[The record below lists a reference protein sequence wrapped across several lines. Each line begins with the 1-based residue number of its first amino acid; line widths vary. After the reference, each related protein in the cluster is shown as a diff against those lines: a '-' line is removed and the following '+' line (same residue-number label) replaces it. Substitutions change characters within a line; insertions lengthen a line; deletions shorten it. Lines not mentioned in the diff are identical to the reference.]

1 MKCQVLLK
9 GLRIYRAACCWCA
22 AQNTALGNSLEIRS
36 FWGFPGGPVL
46 GCLVPT
52 AGATV
57 QSLVREIR
65 SYMLCGSA
73 KKKKGKRKESY
84 YTSLWGFP
92 GGPDGK
98 NSFAMQETWVRSL
111 SWEDPVEKGMA
122 THSSILAWRIP
133 WTGEPGRLRS
143 MGLHRVG
150 HDWTTN
156 ALSYIH

>member
-1 MKCQVLLK
+1 MTGTPRPLRTGGQVLTRGRVVGAVVTVTAWPPAPVNSPGFLGQVILHQTLRTLVRFNSLVVLFWIMRQCWLKCRVGWIYLSSSFKWNAKLLK

-65 SYMLCGSA
+65 S
-73 KKKKGKRKESY
+73 
-84 YTSLWGFP
+84 
-92 GGPDGK
+92 
-98 NSFAMQETWVRSL
+98 
-111 SWEDPVEKGMA
+111 
-122 THSSILAWRIP
+122 
-133 WTGEPGRLRS
+133 
-143 MGLHRVG
+143 
-150 HDWTTN
+150 
-156 ALSYIH
+156 